1 MVFNSGVQAGFIT
14 QNASERLMRNAI
26 PRNVDRRAPDYLVF
40 SVRKG
45 KPSFFAAAPRG

>member
-1 MVFNSGVQAGFIT
+1 MQAGVLT
-14 QNASERLMRNAI
+14 QDANERLTRDPI
-26 PRNVDRRAPDYLVF
+26 PRNVDRRAPGYFVF